1 MLLGSIPIFGKD
13 TYKHAN
19 PALFQPKQPNRLM
32 SQISSASPCFSHNAP
47 PPEFFPDA
55 FGSPSQA
62 TVDFCSPCNTSSQEA
77 LQLLLAPPEPVTQP
91 PSSSGTPTGSLQIDL
106 RLLLNSAGL
115 LTSRLT
121 LISVPLQAVPPGPF
135 PKSCLPFI
143 PKVNPP
149 R

>member
-1 MLLGSIPIFGKD
+1 MERTHINMQILLYFS
-13 TYKHAN
+13 
-19 PALFQPKQPNRLM
+19 PN
-32 SQISSASPCFSHNAP
+32 SQTVSCSRCSSASPCFSHNAQS
-47 PPEFFPDA
+47 PEFFPDA

-62 TVDFCSPCNTSSQEA
+62 TVDFCSPCNTSSQEV

-121 LISVPLQAVPPGPF
+121 LISVPLQAVPPDPF